1 MLSITWVGNLRP
13 AKEFYPARDLID
25 PSASFIFGDTHYVR
39 DCRKLLAMQPIP
51 ALKPPQ
57 NLVKTFKI
65 LFVSINKSAE
75 NCIVKFG
82 EDLFLFGLQQY
93 NSDKNCPKFELD
105 LVS

>member
-1 MLSITWVGNLRP
+1 
-13 AKEFYPARDLID
+13 
-25 PSASFIFGDTHYVR
+25 
-39 DCRKLLAMQPIP
+39 MQPIP

-82 EDLFLFGLQQY
+82 EDPFFVW
-93 NSDKNCPKFELD
+93 S
-105 LVS
+105 SAI